1 MIFHWLYLCLC
12 VCIPLISLILLFW
25 SFILIFYFDLGF
37 SIRSSSSH
45 PIVHPIV
52 TWISLNHNCNL
63 LFDILYFVFPF
74 HCSSSCSCLMFFIF
88 FIIIFPIFLHQVFFI
103 LFWVNHLIV
112 CYFWFW
118 LFISNFLLISC
129 KSFDHDK
136 SELNS
141 YWTILTQTKP
151 NQTISIDPK
160 NDSQKWNEFSF
171 WKW

>member
-1 MIFHWLYLCLC
+1 M
-12 VCIPLISLILLFW
+12 
-25 SFILIFYFDLGF
+25 SFVDQFNSVVLIFYFDLDS
-37 SIRSSSSH
+37 SIRSSSSHFISSHLISSH

-63 LFDILYFVFPF
+63 LFDIFYSVFPF

-88 FIIIFPIFLHQVFFI
+88 FIIIIFPIFLHLVFFI

-118 LFISNFLLISC
+118 LLISNFLLISC

-141 YWTILTQTKP
+141 HWAVLTQTKL
-151 NQTISIDPK
+151 NQTIWIDPK
-160 NDSQKWNEFSF
+160 NDSQKWNAFSF